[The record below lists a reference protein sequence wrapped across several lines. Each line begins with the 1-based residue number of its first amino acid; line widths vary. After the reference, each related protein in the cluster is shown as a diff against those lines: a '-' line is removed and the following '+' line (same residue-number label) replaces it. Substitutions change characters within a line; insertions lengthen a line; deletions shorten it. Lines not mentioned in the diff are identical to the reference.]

1 MPPHSL
7 SISTTST
14 DIRTLFVILFQ
25 VNPTYIDV
33 KTREGKI
40 LFVWLTFHWPGE
52 SYINLMSFL
61 GLSFASGGITAFLVT
76 TLYSVHC
83 SSFNTVVYSP

>member
-52 SYINLMSFL
+52 PHINLMSFL

-76 TLYSVHC
+76 TLYSVHY
-83 SSFNTVVYSP
+83 SSFNTVVSP

>member
-7 SISTTST
+7 SISTSST

-33 KTREGKI
+33 KTPEGKI
-40 LFVWLTFHWPGE
+40 LFVWLTFRWPGE

-61 GLSFASGGITAFLVT
+61 GHSFA
-76 TLYSVHC
+76 SVHC

>member
-25 VNPTYIDV
+25 VNATYIDV
-33 KTREGKI
+33 KTPEGKI
-40 LFVWLTFHWPGE
+40 LFVWLTFRWPGE

-61 GLSFASGGITAFLVT
+61 GHSFA
-76 TLYSVHC
+76 SVHC